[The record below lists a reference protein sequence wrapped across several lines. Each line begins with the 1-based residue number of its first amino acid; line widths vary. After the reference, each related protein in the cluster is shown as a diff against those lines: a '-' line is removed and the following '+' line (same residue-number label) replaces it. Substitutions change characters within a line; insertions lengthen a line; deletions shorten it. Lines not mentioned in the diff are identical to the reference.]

1 VRLGYAA
8 VGCFALW
15 AALSVAAG
23 PNLLVMMS
31 ACLVVPLMAVVALVV
46 AALLAIGPR
55 RRARVLPL
63 ALASSCVVATLAA
76 PGGTVV
82 DLHLIA
88 RVYLAGGPGAVNDW
102 GQGLILEQQ
111 GKSESRTVQRDQLPV
126 GVRDHLSGSVSVGG
140 TIWSDLPRVRVELG
154 GGFYHY
160 GVVVYPTGSGPP
172 AEWWQRAM
180 GWPPEVVIYHED

>member
-1 VRLGYAA
+1 VRLAYAA
-8 VGCFALW
+8 VGWFAVW

-23 PNLLVMMS
+23 PDLLLMLS

-46 AALLAIGPR
+46 AGRLIVGPS

-63 ALASSCVVATLAA
+63 VLASGCVAAAVAA
-76 PGGTVV
+76 PEGAAV

-102 GQGLILEQQ
+102 GQGLIRDQQ
-111 GKSESRTVQRDQLPV
+111 GKSESRIVERDQLPAS
-126 GVRDHLSGSVSVGG
+126 VRDHLSGFVIVGG
-140 TIWSDLPRVRVELG
+140 TIWSELPRVRIEFG

-160 GVVVYPTGSGPP
+160 GVVVYPAGSGPP
-172 AEWWQRAM
+172 ARWRQRAV
-180 GWPPEVVIYHED
+180 GWPPEVVVYHEE